1 MSYGKS
7 DCLLVVDLQPDFMP
21 GGPLAV
27 AGGDD
32 IVEPILK
39 LMDRFGTV
47 VATQDWHPKGHSSFA
62 STWPVHCVQG
72 TYGARLPDP
81 LADRADLILRKGA
94 NPEVDSYSAFHEN
107 KDHRGVRVSTGLMG
121 LLLERVVRR
130 VFVCGLARD
139 YCVLWSALDASPT
152 LPTHFLW
159 DLTRAVDPSKDA
171 EIEHQLRRASI
182 QIERAPS

>member
-1 MSYGKS
+1 MNYGKG

-21 GGPLAV
+21 GGALAV
-27 AGGDD
+27 AGGGE
-32 IVEPILK
+32 IVEPILD
-39 LMDRFGTV
+39 LMDRFDTV

-62 STWPVHCVQG
+62 STWPEHCVQG
-72 TYGARLPDP
+72 THGATLPDR
-81 LADRADLILRKGA
+81 LEARADLILRKGA
-94 NPEVDSYSAFHEN
+94 NPAVDSYSAFHEN
-107 KDHRGVRVSTGLMG
+107 YGPGGGRASTGLMG
-121 LLLERVVRR
+121 FLLERVVRR

-152 LPTHFLW
+152 LPTWFLW

-182 QIERAPS
+182 QIERSAP